1 MQLLHEEG
9 GELRIATVLSSSGAG
24 DTQSWQASA
33 LSGKH
38 LKLKSKEVWLQFEA
52 TNPQAVLEEAH
63 GIAATIDLQLLWD
76 CASDH
81 EFAFQVIAKEY
92 FGDTVSTP
100 QLIGLAIALQGAPV
114 YFRRKGRGAFMR
126 APFDQLQAGLAAIE
140 RKQRDLLQQETWQ
153 SELIEGKLPDALS
166 TQVNSLLFHPDKNS
180 LAYKAF
186 HGACEQTGEHPARL
200 LMRCGALDSP
210 LSYHHGQ
217 FIQAH
222 FPKGEGFASDFRF
235 TNAEYEKAIAG
246 LPTAQ
251 VKAFSIDDV
260 GTTEIDDALSLTPI
274 DNGLYR
280 LGIHIAAPGLLIQK
294 GDRFDQVARERMST
308 VYFPGDKIT
317 MLPEQFV
324 EYFSLDAGSA
334 RPAVSLYVEIDALG
348 HRTQT
353 PPQSA
358 LELVPIETNL
368 RLDEW
373 EPLVDEAFLA
383 QENSSL
389 PYHETLNRLWVLAQ
403 NEHQKRQEQRVK
415 DGLRAEV
422 LGQADPNALIRDF
435 NFKITSP
442 TNEIVIEPRI
452 RGSIL
457 DTIVAECMILCNRIW
472 GQALAEH
479 GLPALFRTQK
489 GWGAM
494 RTRMQTTPGPHE
506 GLGVEFYA
514 WCTSP
519 LRRYADLVNQW
530 QLIAMIRN
538 GVTAKMTAPFPPKD
552 SEIMGIA
559 ADFDAVYLQYG
570 EYQSRMERYWCLRWL
585 AQAGLPHSIYAR
597 HLKEGMARIEPI
609 PLHLPI
615 PELAGHPRLTRA
627 KIEIMEID
635 LLDLT
640 AKARVLELE
649 ANTSDTSTGAEGD
662 LPE

>member
-1 MQLLHEEG
+1 MHLLYEEG
-9 GELRIATVLSSSGAG
+9 GELRIATVLSTSGIG

-38 LKLKSKEVWLQFEA
+38 LKLKAKEVWLQFDH
-52 TNPQAVLEEAH
+52 TNPQELLEEAQE
-63 GIAATIDLQLLWD
+63 IATTIDLQLLWD

-81 EFAFQVIAKEY
+81 EFLFQAIAKEY

-114 YFRRKGRGAFMR
+114 YFRRKGRGLFMR
-126 APFDQLQAGLAAIE
+126 APLEQLQAGLAAIE
-140 RKQRDLLQQETWQ
+140 RKQKELLQQEAWQ
-153 SELIEGKLPDALS
+153 AELIAGQLPDALR
-166 TQVNSLLFHPDKNS
+166 TQVNSLLFRPDKNS

-200 LMRCGALDSP
+200 MMRCGALDSP
-210 LSYHHGQ
+210 QSYHHGQ
-217 FIQAH
+217 FVQAH
-222 FPKGEGFASDFRF
+222 FPKGTGFASDFRF
-235 TNAEYEKAIAG
+235 TDAEFEKAIAG
-246 LPTAQ
+246 LPTAP
-251 VKAFSIDDV
+251 VKAFSIDDA
-260 GTTEIDDALSLTPI
+260 GTTEIDDALSLMPI
-274 DNGLYR
+274 GDDLYR

-358 LELVPIETNL
+358 LELVPIATNL
-368 RLDEW
+368 RLDDW

-383 QENSSL
+383 QEYSSL
-389 PYHETLNRLWVLAQ
+389 PHHEELTRLWALVQ
-403 NEHQKRQEQRVK
+403 NEHQKRQEQRIK
-415 DGLRAEV
+415 DGLRAET
-422 LGQADPNALIRDF
+422 LGQTDPNALIRDF
-435 NFKITSP
+435 NFKITSS
-442 TNEIVIEPRI
+442 TNEIVIEPRV

-457 DTIVAECMILCNRIW
+457 DSIVAECMILCNRIW

-489 GWGAM
+489 GWGPM

-506 GLGVEFYA
+506 GLGVDCYA

-559 ADFDAVYLQYG
+559 ADFDTVYSQYG

-585 AQAGLPHSIYAR
+585 AQSGLPYSIYAR

-615 PELAGHPRLTRA
+615 PELSTHPRLTRA

-635 LLDLT
+635 LLDLS
-640 AKARVLELE
+640 AKARVLEIETGSTETSAE
-649 ANTSDTSTGAEGD
+649 AQGD

>member
-1 MQLLHEEG
+1 
-9 GELRIATVLSSSGAG
+9 
-24 DTQSWQASA
+24 
-33 LSGKH
+33 
-38 LKLKSKEVWLQFEA
+38 
-52 TNPQAVLEEAH
+52 
-63 GIAATIDLQLLWD
+63 
-76 CASDH
+76 
-81 EFAFQVIAKEY
+81 
-92 FGDTVSTP
+92 
-100 QLIGLAIALQGAPV
+100 
-114 YFRRKGRGAFMR
+114 
-126 APFDQLQAGLAAIE
+126 IE
-140 RKQRDLLQQETWQ
+140 RKQRELLQQEAWQ
-153 SELIEGKLPDALS
+153 LELIEGKLPDALS

-260 GTTEIDDALSLTPI
+260 GTTEIDDALSLTSI
-274 DNGLYR
+274 GNGLYR

-479 GLPALFRTQK
+479 GLPALFRT
-489 GWGAM
+489 
-494 RTRMQTTPGPHE
+494 
-506 GLGVEFYA
+506 
-514 WCTSP
+514 
-519 LRRYADLVNQW
+519 
-530 QLIAMIRN
+530 
-538 GVTAKMTAPFPPKD
+538 
-552 SEIMGIA
+552 
-559 ADFDAVYLQYG
+559 
-570 EYQSRMERYWCLRWL
+570 
-585 AQAGLPHSIYAR
+585 
-597 HLKEGMARIEPI
+597 
-609 PLHLPI
+609 
-615 PELAGHPRLTRA
+615 
-627 KIEIMEID
+627 
-635 LLDLT
+635 
-640 AKARVLELE
+640 
-649 ANTSDTSTGAEGD
+649 
-662 LPE
+662 

>member
-1 MQLLHEEG
+1 MHLLYEEG
-9 GELRIATVLSSSGAG
+9 GELRIATVLSSSGSG
-24 DTQSWQASA
+24 ETQSWQASA

-38 LKLKSKEVWLQFEA
+38 LKLKAKEVWLQFDHA
-52 TNPQAVLEEAH
+52 NPQEVLEEAH

-76 CASDH
+76 CAPDQ
-81 EFAFQVIAKEY
+81 EFSFQAIAKEY
-92 FGDTVSTP
+92 FGDTVRAP

-114 YFRRKGRGAFMR
+114 YFRRKGRGVFMR
-126 APFDQLQAGLAAIE
+126 APLEQLQAGLAAIE
-140 RKQRDLLQQETWQ
+140 RKQRELVQQEAWRA
-153 SELIEGKLPDALS
+153 ELIEGRLPDALR
-166 TQVNSLLFHPDKNS
+166 TQVNSLLFRPDKNS

-210 LSYHHGQ
+210 QSYHHGQ
-217 FIQAH
+217 FVQTH
-222 FPKGEGFASDFRF
+222 FPKGTGFASDFRF
-235 TNAEYEKAIAG
+235 TDAEFEKAVAG

-251 VKAFSIDDV
+251 VKAFSIDDA

-274 DNGLYR
+274 GNGLYR

-324 EYFSLDAGSA
+324 EHFSLDAGSA
-334 RPAVSLYVEIDALG
+334 RPAISLYVEIDALG
-348 HRTQT
+348 QRTQT

-358 LELVPIETNL
+358 LELVPIEANL
-368 RLDEW
+368 RLDDW

-389 PYHETLNRLWVLAQ
+389 PHHEALNRLWVLAQ

-422 LGQADPNALIRDF
+422 LGQPDPNTLIRDF
-435 NFKITSP
+435 NFKITSSG
-442 TNEIVIEPRI
+442 NEIVIEPRT

-506 GLGVEFYA
+506 GLGVECYA

-538 GVTAKMTAPFPPKD
+538 GITAKMTAPFAPKD

-585 AQAGLPHSIYAR
+585 TQSGLPHSIYAR

-615 PELAGHPRLTRA
+615 PELATHPRLTRA

-635 LLDLT
+635 LLDLS

-649 ANTSDTSTGAEGD
+649 TSSSEISAEAQGD

>member
-1 MQLLHEEG
+1 
-9 GELRIATVLSSSGAG
+9 LSTSGTG
-24 DTQSWQASA
+24 DSQSWQASA

-38 LKLKSKEVWLQFEA
+38 LKLKAKEVWLQFDHA
-52 TNPQAVLEEAH
+52 NPQEVLEEAH

-76 CASDH
+76 CAPDQ
-81 EFAFQVIAKEY
+81 EFSFQAIAKEY
-92 FGDTVSTP
+92 FGDTVGAP

-114 YFRRKGRGAFMR
+114 YFRRKGRGVFMR
-126 APFDQLQAGLAAIE
+126 APLEQLQAGLAAIE
-140 RKQRDLLQQETWQ
+140 RKQRELLQQEAWQ
-153 SELIEGKLPDALS
+153 AELIEGRLPDALHS
-166 TQVNSLLFHPDKNS
+166 QVNSLLFRPDKNS

-200 LMRCGALDSP
+200 LMRCAALDSP
-210 LSYHHGQ
+210 QSYHHGQ
-217 FIQAH
+217 FVQAH
-222 FPKGEGFASDFRF
+222 FPKGTGFASDFRF
-235 TNAEYEKAIAG
+235 TGAEFEKAVAG

-251 VKAFSIDDV
+251 VKAFSIDDA

-274 DNGLYR
+274 GDGLYR

-348 HRTQT
+348 QRTQT

-368 RLDEW
+368 RLDDW

-389 PYHETLNRLWVLAQ
+389 PHHEALNRLWVLAQ

-415 DGLRAEV
+415 DGLRVEV

-435 NFKITSP
+435 NFKITSSS
-442 TNEIVIEPRI
+442 NEIVIEPRT

-457 DTIVAECMILCNRIW
+457 DTIVAECMILCNRVW

-506 GLGVEFYA
+506 GLGVMRGA
-514 WCTSP
+514 
-519 LRRYADLVNQW
+519 LRHYV
-530 QLIAMIRN
+530 
-538 GVTAKMTAPFPPKD
+538 
-552 SEIMGIA
+552 
-559 ADFDAVYLQYG
+559 
-570 EYQSRMERYWCLRWL
+570 
-585 AQAGLPHSIYAR
+585 
-597 HLKEGMARIEPI
+597 GMRI
-609 PLHLPI
+609 L
-615 PELAGHPRLTRA
+615 
-627 KIEIMEID
+627 
-635 LLDLT
+635 
-640 AKARVLELE
+640 
-649 ANTSDTSTGAEGD
+649 
-662 LPE
+662 

>member
-1 MQLLHEEG
+1 MHLLYEEG
-9 GELRIATVLSSSGAG
+9 GELRIATILSSSGSG
-24 DTQSWQASA
+24 ETQSWQASA

-38 LKLKSKEVWLQFEA
+38 LKLKAKEVWLQFDHA
-52 TNPQAVLEEAH
+52 NPQEILEEAH

-76 CASDH
+76 CAPDQ
-81 EFAFQVIAKEY
+81 EFSFQAIAKEY
-92 FGDTVSTP
+92 FGDAVRTP

-114 YFRRKGRGAFMR
+114 YFRRKGRGVFMR
-126 APFDQLQAGLAAIE
+126 APLEQLQAGLAAIE
-140 RKQRDLLQQETWQ
+140 RKQTELLQQEAWQ
-153 SELIEGKLPDALS
+153 AELVEGRLPDALHS
-166 TQVNSLLFHPDKNS
+166 QVNSLLFRPDKNS

-210 LSYHHGQ
+210 QSYHYGQ
-217 FIQAH
+217 FVQAH
-222 FPKGEGFASDFRF
+222 FPKGTGFASDFQF
-235 TNAEYEKAIAG
+235 TPEEFEKAIAG

-251 VKAFSIDDV
+251 VKAFSIDDAS
-260 GTTEIDDALSLTPI
+260 TTEIDDALSLTPI
-274 DNGLYR
+274 GDGLYR

-294 GDRFDQVARERMST
+294 GDRFDQIARQRMST

-334 RPAVSLYVEIDALG
+334 RPAISLYLEIDASG
-348 HRTQT
+348 QRTQT
-353 PPQSA
+353 PPHSA

-368 RLDEW
+368 RLDDW

-389 PYHETLNRLWVLAQ
+389 PHHVALARLWVLAQ
-403 NEHQKRQEQRVK
+403 NEHQKRQEQRLK

-422 LGQADPNALIRDF
+422 LGQGDPNALIRDF
-435 NFKITSP
+435 NFKITSS
-442 TNEIVIEPRI
+442 TNEIVIEPRV

-489 GWGAM
+489 GWGPM
-494 RTRMQTTPGPHE
+494 RTRMQTSPGPHE
-506 GLGVEFYA
+506 GLGVECYA

-559 ADFDAVYLQYG
+559 ADFDTVYLQYG

-585 AQAGLPHSIYAR
+585 AQAGLPHSIHVR
-597 HLKEGMARIEPI
+597 HLKEGMSRLEPI

-615 PELAGHPRLTRA
+615 PELASHPRLTRA

-635 LLDLT
+635 LLDLS

-649 ANTSDTSTGAEGD
+649 TGSSEVSAEVEGD

>member
-1 MQLLHEEG
+1 MQLLYEEG
-9 GELRIATVLSSSGAG
+9 GELRIATALSSSGAG

-38 LKLKSKEVWLQFEA
+38 LKLKSKEVWFQFEE
-52 TNPQAVLEEAH
+52 TNPQGVLVQAQ
-63 GIAATIDLQLLWD
+63 GIATTIDLQLLWD
-76 CASDH
+76 CAPEQ
-81 EFAFQVIAKEY
+81 EFTFLSIAKEY
-92 FGDTVSTP
+92 FGDSVSPP
-100 QLIGLAIALQGAPV
+100 QLVGLAIALQGAPV
-114 YFRRKGRGAFMR
+114 YFRRKGRGYFMR
-126 APFDQLQAGLAAIE
+126 APLEQLQAGLVAIE
-140 RKQRDLLQQETWQ
+140 RKQK
-153 SELIEGKLPDALS
+153 ELIQQQAWQAELVEGRLPDALR
-166 TQVNSLLFHPDKNS
+166 TQIDHLLFRPDKNS

-217 FIQAH
+217 FVQAH
-222 FPKGEGFASDFRF
+222 FPKGTGFASDFLF
-235 TNAEYEKAIAG
+235 TVEEFEKAIAG
-246 LPTAQ
+246 LPTAK
-251 VKAFSIDDV
+251 VRAFSIDDA

-274 DNGLYR
+274 GDGLYR

-294 GDRFDQVARERMST
+294 GDRFDQVARGRMST
-308 VYFPGDKIT
+308 VYYPGDKIT
-317 MLPEQFV
+317 MLPNQFV

-334 RPAVSLYVEIDALG
+334 RPAISLYVEIDATG

-353 PPQSA
+353 PSHSVI
-358 LELVPIETNL
+358 ELVPIETNL
-368 RLDEW
+368 RLDDW
-373 EPLVDEAFLA
+373 ESQVDEDFLA
-383 QENSSL
+383 QESSPL
-389 PYHETLNRLWVLAQ
+389 PHREAIARLWVLAQ
-403 NEHQKRQEQRVK
+403 NEHQTRQMQRVNH
-415 DGLRAEV
+415 GLRAEV

-435 NFKITSP
+435 NFKITSS
-442 TNEIVIEPRI
+442 TNEIVIEPRV

-472 GQALAEH
+472 GEELAEH

-489 GWGAM
+489 GWGPM
-494 RTRMQTTPGPHE
+494 RTRMQTTPAPHE

-538 GVTAKMTAPFPPKD
+538 GVTAKMTAPFAPKD

-585 AQAGLPHSIYAR
+585 AQAGLPHLIHAR

-609 PLHLPI
+609 PLHLSL
-615 PELAGHPRLTRA
+615 PELSSHARMTRA

-635 LLDLT
+635 LLDLS

-649 ANTSDTSTGAEGD
+649 AGSNEPNANTERD

>member
-1 MQLLHEEG
+1 MHLLYEEG
-9 GELRIATVLSSSGAG
+9 GELRIATVLSSSGTG
-24 DTQSWQASA
+24 ETQSWQASA

-38 LKLKSKEVWLQFEA
+38 LKLKLKEVWLQFDHA
-52 TNPQAVLEEAH
+52 NPQEVLEEAH
-63 GIAATIDLQLLWD
+63 GIATTIDLQLLWD
-76 CASDH
+76 CAPDQ
-81 EFAFQVIAKEY
+81 EFSFQAIAKEY
-92 FGDTVSTP
+92 FGDAVSAP
-100 QLIGLAIALQGAPV
+100 QLVGLAIALQGAPV
-114 YFRRKGRGAFMR
+114 YFRRKGRGFFMR
-126 APFDQLQAGLAAIE
+126 APLEQLQAGLAAIE
-140 RKQRDLLQQETWQ
+140 RKQRELLQQEAWQ
-153 SELIEGKLPDALS
+153 AELIEGQLPDTLRN
-166 TQVNSLLFHPDKNS
+166 QVNSLLFRPDKNS
-180 LAYKAF
+180 VAYKAF

-210 LSYHHGQ
+210 HSYHHGQ
-217 FIQAH
+217 FVQAH
-222 FPKGEGFASDFRF
+222 FPKGTGFASDFQF
-235 TNAEYEKAIAG
+235 TAEEFEKAISG

-251 VKAFSIDDV
+251 VKAFSIDDA

-274 DNGLYR
+274 GDGLYR

-317 MLPEQFV
+317 MLPNRFV

-348 HRTQT
+348 NRTQT
-353 PPQSA
+353 LSQSA
-358 LELVPIETNL
+358 IELVPIETNL
-368 RLDEW
+368 RLDDW
-373 EPLVDEAFLA
+373 ESTVDEAFLA

-389 PYHETLNRLWVLAQ
+389 PHREALAQLWALAQ

-435 NFKITSP
+435 NFKITSS

-457 DTIVAECMILCNRIW
+457 DTIVAECMILCNQIW

-489 GWGAM
+489 GWGPQ

-506 GLGVEFYA
+506 GLGVECYA

-559 ADFDAVYLQYG
+559 ADFDAMYLQYG

-585 AQAGLPHSIYAR
+585 AQTGLPHSIHVR

-615 PELAGHPRLTRA
+615 PELSGHPRLTRA

-635 LLDLT
+635 LLDLS

-649 ANTSDTSTGAEGD
+649 TTPSEPSAEMEGG

>member
-1 MQLLHEEG
+1 
-9 GELRIATVLSSSGAG
+9 
-24 DTQSWQASA
+24 
-33 LSGKH
+33 
-38 LKLKSKEVWLQFEA
+38 
-52 TNPQAVLEEAH
+52 
-63 GIAATIDLQLLWD
+63 
-76 CASDH
+76 
-81 EFAFQVIAKEY
+81 
-92 FGDTVSTP
+92 
-100 QLIGLAIALQGAPV
+100 
-114 YFRRKGRGAFMR
+114 
-126 APFDQLQAGLAAIE
+126 
-140 RKQRDLLQQETWQ
+140 
-153 SELIEGKLPDALS
+153 
-166 TQVNSLLFHPDKNS
+166 
-180 LAYKAF
+180 
-186 HGACEQTGEHPARL
+186 
-200 LMRCGALDSP
+200 
-210 LSYHHGQ
+210 
-217 FIQAH
+217 
-222 FPKGEGFASDFRF
+222 
-235 TNAEYEKAIAG
+235 
-246 LPTAQ
+246 
-251 VKAFSIDDV
+251 DV

-294 GDRFDQVARERMST
+294 GDHFDQVARERMST

-389 PYHETLNRLWVLAQ
+389 PHHETLNRLWVLAQ

-422 LGQADPNALIRDF
+422 LGQVDPNALIRDF

-472 GQALAEH
+472 GQALAGH

-506 GLGVEFYA
+506 GLGVECYA

>member
-1 MQLLHEEG
+1 
-9 GELRIATVLSSSGAG
+9 
-24 DTQSWQASA
+24 
-33 LSGKH
+33 
-38 LKLKSKEVWLQFEA
+38 
-52 TNPQAVLEEAH
+52 
-63 GIAATIDLQLLWD
+63 
-76 CASDH
+76 
-81 EFAFQVIAKEY
+81 
-92 FGDTVSTP
+92 
-100 QLIGLAIALQGAPV
+100 
-114 YFRRKGRGAFMR
+114 
-126 APFDQLQAGLAAIE
+126 
-140 RKQRDLLQQETWQ
+140 
-153 SELIEGKLPDALS
+153 
-166 TQVNSLLFHPDKNS
+166 
-180 LAYKAF
+180 
-186 HGACEQTGEHPARL
+186 
-200 LMRCGALDSP
+200 MRCGALDSP

-235 TNAEYEKAIAG
+235 TNAEFEKAIAG

-274 DNGLYR
+274 GNGLYR

-324 EYFSLDAGSA
+324 EHFSLDAGSA
-334 RPAVSLYVEIDALG
+334 RPAVSLYIEIDALG

-358 LELVPIETNL
+358 LELVPIDTNL

-389 PYHETLNRLWVLAQ
+389 PHHETLNRLWVLAQ

-422 LGQADPNALIRDF
+422 LGQAEPNALIRDF

-442 TNEIVIEPRI
+442 TNEIAIEPRI

-559 ADFDAVYLQYG
+559 ADFDTVYMQFG

-609 PLHLPI
+609 PLHLSI

-649 ANTSDTSTGAEGD
+649 ANSSDTSTGAEGD

>member
-1 MQLLHEEG
+1 MHLLYEEG
-9 GELRIATVLSSSGAG
+9 GELRIATIMSTAGAG

-33 LSGKH
+33 QSGKH
-38 LKLKSKEVWLQFEA
+38 LKLKAKEVWLQFDHA
-52 TNPQAVLEEAH
+52 NPQDVLEEAH

-76 CASDH
+76 CAPDD
-81 EFAFQVIAKEY
+81 EFSFQAIAKEY
-92 FGDTVSTP
+92 FGDTVSTL
-100 QLIGLAIALQGAPV
+100 QLIGLAFALQGAPV
-114 YFRRKGRGAFMR
+114 YFRRKGRGLFMR
-126 APFDQLQAGLAAIE
+126 APLEQLQAGLAAIE
-140 RKQRDLLQQETWQ
+140 RKQKELLQQEAWQ
-153 SELIEGKLPDALS
+153 AELIAGQLPDALR
-166 TQVNSLLFHPDKNS
+166 TQVNSLLFRPDKNS

-210 LSYHHGQ
+210 QSYHHGQ
-217 FIQAH
+217 FLQAH
-222 FPKGEGFASDFRF
+222 FPKGTGFSSDFRF
-235 TNAEYEKAIAG
+235 TDAEFEKAVAD
-246 LPTAQ
+246 LPTAP
-251 VKAFSIDDV
+251 VKAFSIDDA
-260 GTTEIDDALSLTPI
+260 GTTEIDDALSLTPTG
-274 DNGLYR
+274 DGLYR

-368 RLDEW
+368 RLDNW
-373 EPLVDEAFLA
+373 EPLVDETFLA
-383 QENSSL
+383 QENSPL
-389 PYHETLNRLWVLAQ
+389 PHHEALTRLWVLAQ

-422 LGQADPNALIRDF
+422 LGQVDPNALIRDF
-435 NFKITSP
+435 NFKITSS
-442 TNEIVIEPRI
+442 TNEIMIEPRI

-489 GWGAM
+489 GWGPM

-506 GLGVEFYA
+506 GLGVECYA

-538 GVTAKMTAPFPPKD
+538 GVTAKMTASFPPKD

-559 ADFDAVYLQYG
+559 ADFDTVYLQYG

-585 AQAGLPHSIYAR
+585 AQAGLPYSVYAR

-615 PELAGHPRLTRA
+615 PELASHPRLTRA

-635 LLDLT
+635 LLDLS
-640 AKARVLELE
+640 AKVRVLELE
-649 ANTSDTSTGAEGD
+649 TSSSEISSEAQGD